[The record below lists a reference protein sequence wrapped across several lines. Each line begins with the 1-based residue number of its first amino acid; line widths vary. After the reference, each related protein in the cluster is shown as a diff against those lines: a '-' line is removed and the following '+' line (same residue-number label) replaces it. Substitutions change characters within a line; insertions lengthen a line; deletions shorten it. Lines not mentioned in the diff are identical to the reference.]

1 MNGKFIR
8 VNDEDLLGELLISV
22 GSSAKTTDY
31 VLGIPRSNINPLTL
45 DLGNT
50 KIELHPRNAVPNTG
64 SLTAYD
70 DRKNLKTAFK
80 CSPAKAPLILSEEVT
95 LYSVLDKINNHYGLS
110 LTKNDVYDTSIKE
123 FPNKKLFIVLL
134 ARPESL
140 YYHGKHEIEV
150 LHSSNDI
157 SSLTIE
163 LVATIVDLD
172 KLPVSIELRG
182 TVIDSDNF
190 YED

>member
-8 VNDEDLLGELLISV
+8 VNDEDLLGELLVSV

-31 VLGIPRSNINPLTL
+31 ALGIPRSNINPLTL

-64 SLTAYD
+64 SLTAYY
-70 DRKNLKTAFK
+70 DRKNLKTTFK
-80 CSPAKAPLILSEEVT
+80 YSPVQPHLVLDEEVT
-95 LYSVLDKINNHYGLS
+95 LYFVLDKINNHYGLS

-140 YYHGKHEIEV
+140 YYHGKYELEV
-150 LHSSNDI
+150 LHSSNVVND
-157 SSLTIE
+157 LTVE

-182 TVIDSDNF
+182 TVIDNDNF

>member
-31 VLGIPRSNINPLTL
+31 VLGIPRSNINPFTL

-64 SLTAYD
+64 SLTAYY

-80 CSPAKAPLILSEEVT
+80 CSPTKAPLILSEEVT